1 MAQFAAYISR
11 GLCNPRLIF
20 PRINRPIVFKYK
32 ISQDVDSIP
41 LKVYF
46 REPNTWYLQCNCSR
60 FNVFG
65 QILTPAVQSISTSH
79 MLLTANFPPLILHT
93 KKARTLHLT
102 QRFTT
107 CVRFTFGKF
116 SLVVPYST
124 LDMHA
129 CSFSINVHRALDAF
143 PCRLV
148 TDRFKRVGWFRKGV
162 FPLGYSMCS
171 SRCKTSVPA
180 RSCDSSLLV
189 PVGGVSH
196 ETSARKLAIGCLIIF
211 CWARMTA
218 RNRTS
223 GLLKRWKLLVYRAG
237 R

>member
-1 MAQFAAYISR
+1 MF
-11 GLCNPRLIF
+11 PFLIQC
-20 PRINRPIVFKYK
+20 K
-32 ISQDVDSIP
+32 
-41 LKVYF
+41 L
-46 REPNTWYLQCNCSR
+46 PNTWYLQCNCSR

-65 QILTPAVQSISTSH
+65 QILTLTCSAIDIHAAYVS
-79 MLLTANFPPLILHT
+79 TANFPPLILHM

-107 CVRFTFGKF
+107 SRRTLQYTCMLAVSRETSIEPLMHF
-116 SLVVPYST
+116 LVVSWRT
-124 LDMHA
+124 GSNESDG
-129 CSFSINVHRALDAF
+129 S
-143 PCRLV
+143 
-148 TDRFKRVGWFRKGV
+148 GKGV

-171 SRCKTSVPA
+171 SRSKTSVPA
-180 RSCDSSLLV
+180 RTCDSSLLV

-196 ETSARKLAIGCLIIF
+196 ETSARKLAIGCLIKF